1 MRQVEV
7 NGEMTDD
14 WDGRKFSLITRLAN
28 EEARSIGEN
37 MDDAYCKPSGL

>member
-1 MRQVEV
+1 
-7 NGEMTDD
+7 MTDD

-37 MDDAYCKPSGL
+37 IIRFAYDEFELEGWSGEENS